1 MPYPLTYY
9 LSKSQDLAA
18 GELLEPLLKRLSV
31 DGRQAVAIYL
41 AELTRADLRREWQR
55 ARGNRQPVQTIE

>member
-1 MPYPLTYY
+1 MFKRLGYY
-9 LSKSQDLAA
+9 LSKSQDVAIA
-18 GELLEPLLKRLSV
+18 DRLEPLLERLSV

-55 ARGNRQPVQTIE
+55 ARENRSPVQTIE